1 MLYPER
7 LVPQPFFKFI
17 DFNQANTHLSY
28 LVRFTDTRNI
38 LDDLG
43 YLREELI
50 STHESHNHLRDFS
63 TYLLGIF
70 TPDDIQ
76 WVWKKD
82 TPCLQEWAIGEEGL
96 VPASDEVSKAAV
108 ERGCFYL
115 SVFECNGASFSTKNE
130 QEGESEFVCKV
141 LHTPL
146 RANFWHC
153 SLRWYCNEQGSE
165 EWNKGRMRR
174 MKNYIRDFIVENA
187 LIKKPLYQ
195 SIDPISYTVIP
206 D

>member
-7 LVPQPFFKFI
+7 LVPQPFFKLI
-17 DFNQANTHLSY
+17 DFNQANTSLGY
-28 LVRFTDTRNI
+28 LIRFTDTRNI
-38 LDDLG
+38 LDDQD

-50 STHESHNHLRDFS
+50 STHESYNHLRDFS

-70 TPDDIQ
+70 TIEDIQ
-76 WVWKKD
+76 WVWEKD
-82 TPCLQEWAIGEEGL
+82 
-96 VPASDEVSKAAV
+96 
-108 ERGCFYL
+108 
-115 SVFECNGASFSTKNE
+115 
-130 QEGESEFVCKV
+130 
-141 LHTPL
+141 TPL

-174 MKNYIRDFIVENA
+174 MKKYIRDFIVENA
-187 LIKKPLYQ
+187 LIEEPLYQ
-195 SIDPISYTVIP
+195 SVDPSHYTAIP